1 MKVIDVNTLEL
12 PKVLEDLKGSNL
24 DGSVVCTLVIYHTN
38 REPCEDDFTE
48 RVKGRKS
55 VVLLYLINAHS
66 NVTDTRLDLIPGV
79 CENKGIVANAVYYLL
94 CTCFCVRL
102 KCGQSVMCTVFS
114 GIDPLQVSCCHSN
127 ICHLRIQPVLH
138 SQ

>member
-12 PKVLEDLKGSNL
+12 PKVLEDLRGSNL

-55 VVLLYLINAHS
+55 VVLQYLINAHS
-66 NVTDTRLDLIPGV
+66 NVPNTRLDLIPGV
-79 CENKGIVANAVYYLL
+79 CENKGIMANAVYYLL

-102 KCGQSVMCTVFS
+102 KCGWPKCDVHSV
-114 GIDPLQVSCCHSN
+114 
-127 ICHLRIQPVLH
+127 
-138 SQ
+138 